1 MSYRVV
7 QIRRTALQLDDV
19 IVVPELYIYICIYRF
34 KRDPCVSRMELA
46 SKLRELG
53 AAWDANSV
61 RIDVDTHTGD
71 RRLIAMRTFD
81 VGEEIARIESSGCLG
96 PSTTT
101 AAAADAAER
110 MQRAAAKYCE
120 SSWVPT
126 LAFVLMYERSLGQS
140 SQWYGYVSSLPV
152 QADVPS
158 SFSSSQ
164 WPTAILRGTEAQALV
179 SSDEV
184 RYTHAA

>member
-1 MSYRVV
+1 M
-7 QIRRTALQLDDV
+7 AL
-19 IVVPELYIYICIYRF
+19 
-34 KRDPCVSRMELA
+34 ELA
-46 SKLRELG
+46 LRELG
-53 AAWDANSV
+53 AQWDADSV
-61 RIDVDTHTGD
+61 RIDMDTRTGD
-71 RRLIAMRTFD
+71 RRLVAMRAFG
-81 VGEEIARIESSGCLG
+81 VGEELARIESRGCLG

-101 AAAADAAER
+101 AAAADAARR
-110 MQRAAAKYCE
+110 MQRAAARHCDN
-120 SSWVPT
+120 SWVPT

-140 SQWYGYVSSLPV
+140 SHWHGYVSSLPT

-184 RYTHAA
+184 RPHSVYAGSTELFIYARAEDQSP